1 MFNPQWDTNTPNR
14 LRRRLVNGVIPV
26 LLLAGFS
33 VSPLVY
39 ANQAILF
46 QMMAFMALA
55 QGVNLLYGFTGYL
68 PFGYVGFFG
77 IGAYGMAISIQLL
90 HFPGILA
97 VIIGGLL
104 SSVIAMAFLPL
115 LRLSGAYFAISSL
128 AAAEVL
134 SHIVSNSAFIH
145 ITNGP
150 YGEQLTQSYHPLTSY
165 VVMVIVLV
173 LTTVVVIFIRNRPF
187 GRALM
192 AIREDPVSAAMAG
205 ISVVR
210 ARSVVW
216 LLSALIAGLTGALFG
231 WHMSVFYPSTVF
243 DLNISILAIVFTL
256 FGGYGTVTGP
266 VLGSIVLYGLYNAIG
281 ISDPQYFQLIYG
293 LLIIALVLFLPGGII
308 SLIQRRGNYVP

>member
-1 MFNPQWDTNTPNR
+1 MLNTQLVEAGKRQRGR
-14 LRRRLVNGVIPV
+14 LLINGVIPFLV
-26 LLLAGFS
+26 LVGFS
-33 VSPLVY
+33 LSPFVY

-90 HFPGILA
+90 HFPGLLA
-97 VIIGGLL
+97 VVMGGLL
-104 SSVIAMAFLPL
+104 SAIIAIIFLPL

-134 SHIVSNSAFIH
+134 SNVVSNSAMIH

-150 YGEQLTQSYHPLTSY
+150 YGEQLTQSYHPVTSY
-165 VVMVIVLV
+165 VAMVIVLV
-173 LTTVVVIFIRNRPF
+173 LTTVTVIFIRNMPF

-205 ISVVR
+205 IAVVR
-210 ARSVVW
+210 SRSIVW
-216 LLSALIAGLTGALFG
+216 LLSALIAGLTGAIFG
-231 WHMSVFYPSTVF
+231 WHLSVFYPNTVF

-281 ISDPQYFQLIYG
+281 ISEPQYFQLIYG
-293 LLIIALVLFLPGGII
+293 LLIVALVLFLPGGII

>member
-1 MFNPQWDTNTPNR
+1 MLNPQWDQSVAKHSG
-14 LRRRLVNGVIPV
+14 RRIINALIPV
-26 LLLAGFS
+26 LLLVGFS
-33 VSPLVY
+33 LAPLVY
-39 ANQAILF
+39 ANQSILF

-77 IGAYGMAISIQLL
+77 IGAYGMAIGIQLL
-90 HFPGILA
+90 HFPGIAA
-97 VIIGGLL
+97 VVMGGLL
-104 SSVIAMAFLPL
+104 STVIAIAFLPL

-134 SHIVSNSAFIH
+134 SNLVSNSALIH

-150 YGEQLTQSYHPLTSY
+150 YGEQLTQSYHPVTSY
-165 VVMVIVLV
+165 AAMVAVLV
-173 LTTVVVIFIRNRPF
+173 LTTIVVIFIRNHPF

-192 AIREDPVSAAMAG
+192 AIREDPVSAAMTG
-205 ISVVR
+205 IAVVR
-210 ARSVVW
+210 SRSVVW
-216 LLSALIAGLTGALFG
+216 LLSAFIAGLTGAIFG
-231 WHMSVFYPSTVF
+231 WHLSVFYPSTVF

-266 VLGSIVLYGLYNAIG
+266 VLGSIVLYGLYNAVG

-293 LLIIALVLFLPGGII
+293 LLIVALVLFLPGGII